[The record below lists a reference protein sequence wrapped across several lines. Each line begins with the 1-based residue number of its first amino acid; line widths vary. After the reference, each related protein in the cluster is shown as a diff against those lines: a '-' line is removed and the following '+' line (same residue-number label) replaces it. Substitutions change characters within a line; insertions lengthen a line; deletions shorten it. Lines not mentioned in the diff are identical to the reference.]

1 MKTFKEVRSPK
12 KKPVPVSLGKSER
25 DKAEAIANSLE
36 VSLAE
41 AIRRAILAYPL
52 DQN

>member
-1 MKTFKEVRSPK
+1 METYKELRNPR
-12 KKPVPVSLGKSER
+12 KKPVPIPLGKSER
-25 DKAEAIANSLE
+25 KKAEAIADSLE

-41 AIRRAILAYPL
+41 AIRRAIIAYPL

>member
-1 MKTFKEVRSPK
+1 MKTFKTERNPR
-12 KKPVPVSLGKSER
+12 KKPLPISLGKTER
-25 DKAEAIANSLE
+25 EKAEAIANTLE

-52 DQN
+52 N